1 MTGLFSLNYILI
13 REYSLF
19 IQSPLYSDNAI
30 YPNIGGVLDRSLGT
44 KKKHYSDVIGSQR
57 QSMCSRDRR

>member
-1 MTGLFSLNYILI
+1 MTGLFSLKYVLI

-30 YPNIGGVLDRSLGT
+30 YPNTEGVLDRSLGF
-44 KKKHYSDVIGSQR
+44 
-57 QSMCSRDRR
+57 